1 MWRKLTS
8 ALKHGEQDTT
18 STSTVSQ
25 GDVMGKVLEQHPN
38 LSMFHP
44 GPQENAPNSSS
55 PPPSPTK
62 SRRSMFK
69 RGSRMPSDDDERAP
83 SPSLPKLSLGIPKK
97 VKSSLSLA
105 GNQSQSSLSRASGK
119 NTLSAATA
127 EANRGLSLDLLRSP
141 SSPNAAFDSI
151 RSSPPEFHQRPSI
164 DTLRTLNADA
174 DDIRPLTPGILQGSV
189 RSILRDPNTPGTG
202 RNVRFFSRDAYQAV
216 TPEQSTDNEYP
227 PLSVPPVIATGSAVD
242 LSKPSTLSSVII
254 RPSSSPKNARPSVT
268 EVFSPMRQ
276 DSENTSSASPPVP
289 EKDTSNLLDMSQE
302 IQLSAFSPPGLGFDI
317 DLDKALD
324 LPLSD
329 DDNKDLVPNAM
340 TSTPYR
346 GPARLKGKESAPQDS
361 VQPSVDVVDES
372 IFHSKEKSPKLPSI
386 LHDRSHSFSFGQTVF
401 FSMADASKRSSTSS
415 AVPSLT
421 STDTKSSPSPVS
433 LHSSDSPSQSSIRS
447 RSRALSDTVFHSMLR
462 SSPINSKPPEAD
474 INDESSSELVVYDP
488 AKPEPDPFSATA
500 NTYYT
505 PQTMI
510 PVTPPRGLPNHARKT
525 SREDSIIVSLQTQL
539 ALQSELCGQYE
550 TDLRARDEMVQI
562 LGQKVNDLEKEELK
576 RKGILRA
583 WKKKVAELE
592 RTCRFLEEEVEGSRQ
607 ESMDR
612 SIMDEASGEALRM
625 LHRQIASLER
635 DKGDMARREEA
646 LRDEVQAL
654 ENIVQDRSE
663 EILSLKETVWSRDE
677 SQREL
682 QQGLREAQEQIEQ
695 IGNISMVTMDLASVV
710 GDGKNDDEKEEERER
725 HRLAEVEWEK
735 QRTEMIMT
743 TEKAKA
749 ETVALEGQNEK
760 LRQQLKTTDDELT
773 MLKNELEAQ
782 WGHSEKASERIEALE
797 EEKREIEKERH
808 ALSGDVEELQE
819 RLGVVEGQKTDLEN
833 ECQSLTATIEQ
844 LEERIGN
851 MEVEWEESENRR
863 ADLEDA
869 KKALEDEMH
878 QVTEELQQQLQSAKD
893 QVRYKHEHAER
904 IAQTMKESETRIAE
918 LELERQYS
926 LSEIS
931 RLESNVKQRDADVG
945 TYSSRVVDL
954 EKEIETLRER
964 LSNINRDHARVMN
977 EQERALQAA
986 TEHDGETTE
995 QMKDLLKRQG
1005 EQNAELRM
1013 NKDKVNNLQA
1023 ELDRLRRQV
1032 HTLQQESA
1040 DKEVKI
1046 VQISKQHDHAKED
1059 LMQMNMALDSKQQEL
1074 ELLKRRHNVR
1084 GTAGSTSSTPAPS
1097 RVSRRDSAVFST
1109 PSTSRP
1115 SSVISIGSD
1124 KESNAGK
1131 STVTKERKLSSESV
1145 LPKMNT
1151 LAKSTRM
1158 NGPAPSANVSM
1169 GPPSTTKPRLAGTMG
1184 PPRMSMGTPTP
1195 IARVASLSRSTTTKP
1210 ALVSSSTSS
1219 GAVAHHRRSSALAG
1233 GSGSS
1238 TTAGSMKQPSSMP
1251 SVPTTLPSAP
1261 VTPLPIS
1268 NLANLMEE
1276 KENLDTLHN
1285 LDATP
1290 AKADRGD
1297 RRRSM
1302 IPTPA

>member
-8 ALKHGEQDTT
+8 ALKHGEQDTA

-44 GPQENAPNSSS
+44 APQENAPNSNS

-105 GNQSQSSLSRASGK
+105 GNH
-119 NTLSAATA
+119 
-127 EANRGLSLDLLRSP
+127 LLRSP
-141 SSPNAAFDSI
+141 SSPSAAFDSI

-174 DDIRPLTPGILQGSV
+174 DDIRPPTPGILQGSV

-227 PLSVPPVIATGSAVD
+227 LLSVPPVIPTGSAID
-242 LSKPSTLSSVII
+242 LSKPSTLSSIVI

-302 IQLSAFSPPGLGFDI
+302 IQLSEFSPP
-317 DLDKALD
+317 
-324 LPLSD
+324 
-329 DDNKDLVPNAM
+329 
-340 TSTPYR
+340 
-346 GPARLKGKESAPQDS
+346 DS

-372 IFHSKEKSPKLPSI
+372 IFHSKEKSPRLPSI

-401 FSMADASKRSSTSS
+401 FSMADASKR
-415 AVPSLT
+415 
-421 STDTKSSPSPVS
+421 
-433 LHSSDSPSQSSIRS
+433 DSPSQSSIRS

-462 SSPINSKPPEAD
+462 SSPISSKPPEAD

-819 RLGVVEGQKTDLEN
+819 RLGVVEGQKTDLEH

-851 MEVEWEESENRR
+851 ME
-863 ADLEDA
+863 
-869 KKALEDEMH
+869 
-878 QVTEELQQQLQSAKD
+878 AKD

-1046 VQISKQHDHAKED
+1046 VQLSKQHDHAKED

-1124 KESNAGK
+1124 KESNTGK
-1131 STVTKERKLSSESV
+1131 STVTK
-1145 LPKMNT
+1145 
-1151 LAKSTRM
+1151 
-1158 NGPAPSANVSM
+1158 
-1169 GPPSTTKPRLAGTMG
+1169 
-1184 PPRMSMGTPTP
+1184 
-1195 IARVASLSRSTTTKP
+1195 
-1210 ALVSSSTSS
+1210 
-1219 GAVAHHRRSSALAG
+1219 
-1233 GSGSS
+1233 
-1238 TTAGSMKQPSSMP
+1238 
-1251 SVPTTLPSAP
+1251 
-1261 VTPLPIS
+1261 
-1268 NLANLMEE
+1268 
-1276 KENLDTLHN
+1276 
-1285 LDATP
+1285 
-1290 AKADRGD
+1290 
-1297 RRRSM
+1297 
-1302 IPTPA
+1302 